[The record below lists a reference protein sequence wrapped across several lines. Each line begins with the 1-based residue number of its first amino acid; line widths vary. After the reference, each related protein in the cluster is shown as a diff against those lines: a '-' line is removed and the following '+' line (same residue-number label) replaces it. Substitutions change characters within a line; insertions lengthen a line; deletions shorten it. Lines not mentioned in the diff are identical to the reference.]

1 MTTIADIQIRRS
13 GLSLEAPAD
22 MADVVGLDNRK
33 AGTQRYR
40 MIRQDR
46 LRIGARQAPI
56 DYRKKQF
63 AAPTAK
69 TVYAHRLNFYDTP
82 PTADITLEQFEQW
95 AIDRLRV
102 LAELEACSFRNK
114 SPAETEAH
122 MKPLLDKYLP
132 LSSSRSGSTSLQTE
146 RQKDHYSHFILRLAF
161 ASTEDL
167 RRRFSRV
174 ETMLFRLRFQA
185 DDLRERQA
193 FVETLNLDW
202 ETVTDDEKRE
212 FAEEL
217 RAAGGGFP
225 KRIEEENW
233 FKVDWERVPE
243 LVEGRRVFLRAGK
256 AYVPAREQ
264 LSMVMAKFTSKLEK
278 ALELTSRALPRL
290 DEDDRLTPI
299 LNHLSQ
305 NFTTPDASYSTSAT
319 ALPGADIS
327 ARNIDTLSTSFPLC
341 MQNLHRSL
349 RRDAHLKHYG
359 RLQYTLFLKGIGLNL
374 EECLVF
380 WRSSFSKITDDVFNK
395 EYRYNVRH
403 AYGDVGGDSNRRG
416 NGYSPFSCQ
425 KILTE
430 HPPGPGE
437 AHGCP
442 YRHFSVENLTTLLQ
456 NVGVKDQE
464 VLKGVK
470 EDKEK
475 MKYHLAC
482 NRVFEYAHKQE
493 IKKVR
498 DDGTW
503 GAAQLETIVH
513 PNEYFKR
520 SYLLKNLG
528 RNPLDEKEGE
538 GVGVGVGDGG
548 ADGEGDVRMEG

>member
-1 MTTIADIQIRRS
+1 
-13 GLSLEAPAD
+13 
-22 MADVVGLDNRK
+22 
-33 AGTQRYR
+33 
-40 MIRQDR
+40 MIRQEFSRVDPKR
-46 LRIGARQAPI
+46 RAAL
-56 DYRKKQF
+56 DHRKKQF
-63 AAPTAK
+63 ATPAFQNVEYK
-69 TVYAHRLNFYDTP
+69 HRLNFYATP

-114 SPAETEAH
+114 SPAETATH

-132 LSSSRSGSTSLQTE
+132 LSSSTSGSTALQAE

-174 ETMLFRLRFQA
+174 ESMLFRLRFQA
-185 DDLRERQA
+185 DDARERMA
-193 FVETLNLDW
+193 FVEGLNLEW
-202 ETVTDDEKRE
+202 ETVSDEERRE

-217 RAAGGGFP
+217 RAAGGGYP
-225 KRIEEENW
+225 KRIEEESY
-233 FKVDWERVPE
+233 FKVDWIRVPE
-243 LVEGRRVFLRAGK
+243 LVESRRVFLKAGK
-256 AYVPAREQ
+256 AYVPGREQ
-264 LSMVMAKFTSKLEK
+264 LSMVVAEFTSRLDK

-299 LNHLSQ
+299 LTHLSQ
-305 NFTTPDASYSTSAT
+305 NFTTPDASYSSSAT

-327 ARNIDTLSTSFPLC
+327 ARNIDTLSSSFPLC

-349 RRDAHLKHYG
+349 RRDAHLKHFG

-380 WRSSFSKITDDVFNK
+380 WRSSFSKITDDTFNK

-403 AYGDVGGDSNRRG
+403 TYGDVGGDSNRRG
-416 NGYSPFSCQ
+416 GGYTPFSCQ

-442 YRHFSVENLTTLLQ
+442 YRHFSIDNLTALLQ

-464 VLKGVK
+464 VLRGVK

-475 MKYHLAC
+475 TKFHLAC
-482 NRVFEYAHKQE
+482 NRVFEYVHKQE

-503 GAAQLETIVH
+503 GASQLETIVH

-520 SYLLKNLG
+520 SYMLKNMSKS
-528 RNPLDEKEGE
+528 PIET
-538 GVGVGVGDGG
+538 
-548 ADGEGDVRMEG
+548 EGDVKMED